1 MVATYSL
8 DTFRSRNVTEGPANP
23 PSHLVHFSGNLIAGT
38 LSRSFKG
45 AATMELAIKRSSL
58 TPTLHAAARDYTL
71 FTAIHPSQN
80 EPPTTLSS
88 ADNCRT
94 GLVEVSL

>member
-23 PSHLVHFSGNLIAGT
+23 PSRLVHFSGNLIAGT
-38 LSRSFKG
+38 LSRSVKG
-45 AATMELAIKRSSL
+45 AAIMELAIKRSSL
-58 TPTLHAAARDYTL
+58 PSTLPGAALSCTL

-80 EPPTTLSS
+80 EMPTPLLSAGHFRVALS
-88 ADNCRT
+88 
-94 GLVEVSL
+94 EVS